1 VNHINKAEIVFHE
14 VSDRKIHVQR
24 NISVETGKKVERSK
38 FEEFCEALGFSIVF
52 TACFLIILAII
63 TGVAG
68 TQ

>member
-1 VNHINKAEIVFHE
+1 MNHIKKAEIVFPE
-14 VSDRKIHVQR
+14 VSDRKMHVQR
-24 NISVETGKKVERSK
+24 KISVETGKKVERSK
-38 FEEFCEALGFSIVF
+38 FEDVCEALGFSIIF